1 MKHAL
6 LVSGKEHNISS
17 KFQVVAPLKS
27 NHLMCINKPFKSSCQ
42 SKWAQYLQERISQQK
57 EGEHIKTASKQQV
70 YVQSNEDL
78 NSKEALVQ
86 KSLVCG
92 ISNALDGSENDLVRC
107 AKELDQLKVAY
118 GLEEEEDLENASD
131 DLGTGDPFEVEMT
144 ARAVVTVISM
154 SEFIHAWNDLHL
166 QQVNILSSSQSYSSQ
181 HQHAYSYKFP
191 NVPEAANKL

>member
-1 MKHAL
+1 M
-6 LVSGKEHNISS
+6 
-17 KFQVVAPLKS
+17 
-27 NHLMCINKPFKSSCQ
+27 
-42 SKWAQYLQERISQQK
+42 
-57 EGEHIKTASKQQV
+57 
-70 YVQSNEDL
+70 QSNEDL

-154 SEFIHAWNDLHL
+154 SEFIHA
-166 QQVNILSSSQSYSSQ
+166 
-181 HQHAYSYKFP
+181 
-191 NVPEAANKL
+191 